1 MSLTLTSTAFAQGER
16 IPKRYTC
23 EGEDL
28 SPPLSWTGAPDG
40 TRSFVLLCD
49 DPDAPMGTWH
59 HWAVYNIPPEVT
71 ELAEGYPTDAAVGP
85 VRQAVTDFGRTGY
98 GGPCPPAGHGTHH
111 YYFKLLALDV
121 GGLDLAE
128 KAECT
133 EVEAAAEPH
142 VLARA
147 ELMGTYSR

>member
-1 MSLTLTSTAFAQGER
+1 MSLTLTSSAFSHGER
-16 IPKRYTC
+16 IPRRYTC

-40 TRSFVLLCD
+40 TRSLVMLCD

-59 HWAVYNIPPEVT
+59 HWAAYDIPPDI
-71 ELAEGYPTDAAVGP
+71 AEIPEGHPTDAVVGS
-85 VRQAVTDFGRTGY
+85 VHQAITDFGRTGY
-98 GGPCPPAGHGTHH
+98 GGPCPPQGHGTHH

-121 GGLDLAE
+121 EHIELPADA
-128 KAECT
+128 ACAD
-133 EVEAAAEPH
+133 VERAAEAH
-142 VLARA
+142 VLERA